1 MKTIRLFLV
10 PIVGSM
16 VLLIPYLGVLLYA
29 IILYRWYNGNQ
40 KNIHTY
46 FTGQDQQPVGNIEH
60 NGEQFGYLKNGES
73 VEDLK

>member
-16 VLLIPYLGVLLYA
+16 ILLIPYLGVLLYA

-40 KNIHTY
+40 KNIHAY
-46 FTGQDQQPVGNIEH
+46 FTSQELQPVGNVEY
-60 NGEQFGYLKNGES
+60 NREQFGFLKNGES
-73 VEDLK
+73 LEDLK